1 MCVLDRSS
9 VDIGGSDMRPKSF
22 VYVSKDI
29 AVYLSQ
35 TNHSLAF
42 KDGFKVHN
50 IEDLVIGAEAYIL
63 LNEEFPSGYVYY
75 ISQKS
80 IFGIVIMDHS
90 KYYSIG
96 GNNSEDSNDMRTGV
110 H

>member
-1 MCVLDRSS
+1 
-9 VDIGGSDMRPKSF
+9 MRPKSF

-50 IEDLVIGAEAYIL
+50 IEDLVIGAEAYI
-63 LNEEFPSGYVYY
+63 YY
-75 ISQKS
+75 CTRITLMGMC
-80 IFGIVIMDHS
+80 II
-90 KYYSIG
+90 
-96 GNNSEDSNDMRTGV
+96 
-110 H
+110 